1 MESQTPSGA
10 VPAAGKEKAMSQRII
25 WICNGQKADCKKTAR
40 AYTGAG
46 ECDHTTDERYAK
58 DGDHHFIDIDG
69 ILWEGGET

>member
-1 MESQTPSGA
+1 
-10 VPAAGKEKAMSQRII
+10 MSQRIM
-25 WICNGQKADCKKTAR
+25 WICNGQKADCRKTACD
-40 AYTGAG
+40 YTGAG